1 MYLKIDCRKAM
12 SLKNSVTRKALIAFI
27 IIAFIATSATVF
39 LAKRNFSSDDPQ
51 LLVASQKLSKSLIM
65 RVLDKVES
73 NFGATNYAPTPFDSA
88 DFSYADLSHPY
99 FENIRND
106 KRVAH
111 FYSSEKGEIDFY
123 DAILMREYLR
133 DLFPHGTASK
143 NYLHVNVLE
152 MIDATG
158 SGEKYLCGNISKML
172 VQMIQAGGTQ
182 ARTVGLQAS
191 DGGHVVV
198 ELWSDKFEKWV
209 VLDPDYNVHY
219 TNTTGTPL
227 SAIELYQMSQDSNK
241 IKDIIRVPGKSVN
254 TLHSNNSKLVEKYYK
269 NGVAI
274 NYYNSWVDKD
284 LPRINPARSPA
295 IMGFYIG
302 NSAVER
308 IYYKH
313 DSEVITEEIGSKLY
327 MNPSKRIAIQ
337 DSAE

>member
-1 MYLKIDCRKAM
+1 VLRK
-12 SLKNSVTRKALIAFI
+12 LIITFIIVAFI
-27 IIAFIATSATVF
+27 SVLAIVF
-39 LAKRNFSSDDPQ
+39 LAKRNISNDDPQ
-51 LLVASQKLSKSLIM
+51 ILIVSQKISKALIM
-65 RVLDKVES
+65 RVLDVIES
-73 NFGATNYAPTPFDSA
+73 VADSTGYAPTPFDSP

-99 FENIRND
+99 FEKIRND

-111 FYSSEKGEIDFY
+111 FYSREKGNIDFY
-123 DAILMREYLR
+123 DAISMREYLR
-133 DLFPHGTASK
+133 DLFPHGAASR
-143 NYLHVNVLE
+143 NYLHENVLE
-152 MIDATG
+152 MIDAAEH
-158 SGEKYLCGNISKML
+158 GEKFLCGNISKML

-191 DGGHVVV
+191 DSGHMVV
-198 ELWSDKFEKWV
+198 ELWSEKFDKWL

-227 SAIELYQMSQDSNK
+227 SAIELYQMSQVSNK

-254 TLHSNNSKLVEKYYK
+254 TLYSDNSKLVEQYYK
-269 NGVAI
+269 NGIAI

-313 DSEVITEEIGSKLY
+313 DSKVITEEIASTLY

>member
-1 MYLKIDCRKAM
+1 M
-12 SLKNSVTRKALIAFI
+12 SLKKNAIRKALIAFI
-27 IIAFIATSATVF
+27 IIAFIATSVIVF
-39 LAKRNFSSDDPQ
+39 LAKRNITSDDPQ
-51 LLVASQKLSKSLIM
+51 LLITSQKLSKSLIM

-73 NFGATNYAPTPFDSA
+73 NFSATNYAPTPFDSA

-99 FENIRND
+99 FEKIRND

-111 FYSSEKGEIDFY
+111 FYSSEKDKIDIH
-123 DAILMREYLR
+123 DAISMREYLR
-133 DLFPHGTASK
+133 DLFSHGTASK

-152 MIDATG
+152 MIDATEN
-158 SGEKYLCGNISKML
+158 GEKFLCGNISKML

-182 ARTVGLQAS
+182 ARTVGLQSS
-191 DGGHVVV
+191 DSGHVVV
-198 ELWSDKFEKWV
+198 ELWSEKFDKWV

-219 TNTTGTPL
+219 TNTTGKPL
-227 SAIELYQMSQDSNK
+227 SAIELYQMSQDSNI
-241 IKDIIRVPGKSVN
+241 IKDIMRVPGKSVN
-254 TLHSNNSKLVEKYYK
+254 TLYSNNSKLVEQYYK
-269 NGVAI
+269 NGIAI

-302 NSAVER
+302 NSALER

-313 DSEVITEEIGSKLY
+313 DSEVITEEIGSILY
-327 MNPSKRIAIQ
+327 MNPSKRIAIE

>member
-1 MYLKIDCRKAM
+1 MIRK
-12 SLKNSVTRKALIAFI
+12 LIITFIIVAFI
-27 IIAFIATSATVF
+27 SVLAIVF
-39 LAKRNFSSDDPQ
+39 LAKRNISNDDPQ
-51 LLVASQKLSKSLIM
+51 ILIVTQKISKALIM
-65 RVLDKVES
+65 RVLDVIES
-73 NFGATNYAPTPFDSA
+73 VTDSTGYAPTPFDSPA
-88 DFSYADLSHPY
+88 FSYADLSHPY
-99 FENIRND
+99 FEKIRND
-106 KRVAH
+106 KRVAR
-111 FYSSEKGEIDFY
+111 FYSREKGNIDFY
-123 DAILMREYLR
+123 DAISMREYLR

-152 MIDATG
+152 MIDAAEH
-158 SGEKYLCGNISKML
+158 GEKFLCGNISKML

-191 DGGHVVV
+191 DSGHVVV
-198 ELWSDKFEKWV
+198 ELWSEKFDKWV

-219 TNTTGTPL
+219 TITIGTPL
-227 SAIELYQMSQDSNK
+227 SAIELYQMSQNSNK

-254 TLHSNNSKLVEKYYK
+254 ALYSNNSKLVEQYYK
-269 NGVAI
+269 NGIAI
-274 NYYNSWVDKD
+274 NYYNSWVDKN

-302 NSAVER
+302 NSALER

-313 DSEVITEEIGSKLY
+313 DSKVITEEIASTLY

>member
-1 MYLKIDCRKAM
+1 M
-12 SLKNSVTRKALIAFI
+12 SLKKNAIRKALIAFI
-27 IIAFIATSATVF
+27 IIAFIATSVIVF
-39 LAKRNFSSDDPQ
+39 LAKRNITSDDPQ
-51 LLVASQKLSKSLIM
+51 LLITSQKLSKSLIM

-73 NFGATNYAPTPFDSA
+73 NFSATNYAPTPFDSA

-99 FENIRND
+99 FEKIRND

-111 FYSSEKGEIDFY
+111 FYSSEKDKIDIY
-123 DAILMREYLR
+123 DAISMREYLR
-133 DLFPHGTASK
+133 DLFSHGTASK

-152 MIDATG
+152 MIDATEN
-158 SGEKYLCGNISKML
+158 GEKFLCGNISKML

-182 ARTVGLQAS
+182 ARTIGLQAS
-191 DGGHVVV
+191 DSGHVVV
-198 ELWSDKFEKWV
+198 ELWSENFDKWV
-209 VLDPDYNVHY
+209 MLDPDYNVHY
-219 TNTTGTPL
+219 TNTTSKPL
-227 SAIELYQMSQDSNK
+227 SAIELYQMSQDSNI
-241 IKDIIRVPGKSVN
+241 IKDIMRVPGKSVN
-254 TLHSNNSKLVEKYYK
+254 TLYSNNSKLVEQYYK
-269 NGVAI
+269 NGIAI

-313 DSEVITEEIGSKLY
+313 DSEVITEEIGSILY
-327 MNPSKRIAIQ
+327 MNPSKRIAIE